1 MSGGRPVRCRKSLAW
16 RAGDM
21 TDRRGGREVLI
32 EFQQIGNVVKV
43 TAVDPETLTEVSI
56 MGPPSA
62 GQEILKRNVINKL
75 NYVLSKKDKQ
85 R

>member
-1 MSGGRPVRCRKSLAW
+1 
-16 RAGDM
+16 M
-21 TDRRGGREVLI
+21 TNRQAGREVLI
-32 EFQQIGNVVKV
+32 EFRQIGNAVKV

-75 NYVLSKKDKQ
+75 NYVLSKKHKNG
-85 R
+85 

>member
-1 MSGGRPVRCRKSLAW
+1 
-16 RAGDM
+16 M

-43 TAVDPETLTEVSI
+43 TAVDLDTLSEVSI

-62 GQEILKRNVINKL
+62 GQGMIKRNVINKL
-75 NYVLSKKDKQ
+75 NYALSNKYKQ
-85 R
+85 K

>member
-1 MSGGRPVRCRKSLAW
+1 
-16 RAGDM
+16 M

-43 TAVDPETLTEVSI
+43 TAVDPDTLSEVSL

-62 GQEILKRNVINKL
+62 GQGMIKRNVINKL
-75 NYVLSKKDKQ
+75 NYALSNKYKQ
-85 R
+85 K